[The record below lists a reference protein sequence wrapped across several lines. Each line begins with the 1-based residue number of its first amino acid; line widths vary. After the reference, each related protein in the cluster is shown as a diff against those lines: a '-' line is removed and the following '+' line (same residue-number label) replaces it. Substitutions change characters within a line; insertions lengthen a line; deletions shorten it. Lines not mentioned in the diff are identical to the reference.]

1 MMQRAWPDVVH
12 ALASQ
17 SRLLWMLVKDNASV
31 AGFDGQTLTLSFTN
45 DGARNTFASRNGEQA
60 LGAAIHQVLGM
71 SVSFDLITGGAPP
84 AAGRGPKGL
93 SRPTPAPQPSQS
105 PSEQSPEH
113 QVPGPQGDVSQSPR
127 DQEEPAWV
135 HEETPEEQPPPPDE
149 PPPEDPHDLPP
160 SAHPAWDGD
169 PSTDPAGTVEDEPDQ
184 AQDAEPS
191 AEPDAYR
198 HAATA
203 PKVPVFAR
211 PSPAAPAPAPTPAAT
226 AQPAAAPSSPQTT
239 DASQHTPPRHA
250 AIRERMAR
258 RQPASPGEQPPPPPD
273 PFGTP
278 TPPEDAEQAEV
289 RPEAHPETHP
299 STHRTS
305 HPTAHTDA
313 RPETPPEDPAGEPAE
328 DVPSDDDITV
338 EDSAVFGR
346 KAVERLLD
354 GTLIEER
361 SLSGGPL

>member
-149 PPPEDPHDLPP
+149 PPPDDPHDLPP

-211 PSPAAPAPAPTPAAT
+211 PSPAAPAPAAT